1 VYAIVP
7 AKAAQDQPSLA
18 AEVKTEL
25 AAYQNV
31 EVIVQSFDGFKAP
44 EPLDVVWMGKIYH
57 DLPNVAEMGHVDIAA
72 MNTAIFT
79 ALKPGGRYIIVE
91 HSAVPGS
98 GFLDTEADMSKR
110 LHRID
115 PDMVKSQVLAA
126 GFVLEAESK
135 VLANPS
141 DPHTKSVFDPSI
153 TGRTDRFVFKFRK
166 PGR

>member
-1 VYAIVP
+1 
-7 AKAAQDQPSLA
+7 
-18 AEVKTEL
+18 
-25 AAYQNV
+25 
-31 EVIVQSFDGFKAP
+31 
-44 EPLDVVWMGKIYH
+44 
-57 DLPNVAEMGHVDIAA
+57 MGHVDIAA